1 MMDMFQN
8 RKAIITGASRG
19 IGKAIAFN
27 LAENGCDLFL
37 ISRTKSDLNKVK
49 NQILSNYKVNV
60 FCHELDITNFESVKK
75 NFKEIIDKENKID
88 ILINNA
94 GITQDNIM
102 ARMAIDEWNN
112 VIQTNLT
119 GYFNCCKHIIRHMIK
134 NKYGR
139 IINISSIIGLHGNA
153 GQTNYS
159 ASKAGLVGLTK
170 SLSKEVGSR
179 NITVNSVAPGFIKTD
194 MTENLDD
201 LNKNK
206 FLDDI
211 SLKRFGEAKDVAY
224 LVNFLASDKASY
236 ITGQTINID
245 GGIY

>member
-1 MMDMFQN
+1 
-8 RKAIITGASRG
+8 
-19 IGKAIAFN
+19 
-27 LAENGCDLFL
+27 
-37 ISRTKSDLNKVK
+37 
-49 NQILSNYKVNV
+49 
-60 FCHELDITNFESVKK
+60 
-75 NFKEIIDKENKID
+75 
-88 ILINNA
+88 
-94 GITQDNIM
+94 
-102 ARMAIDEWNN
+102 
-112 VIQTNLT
+112 
-119 GYFNCCKHIIRHMIK
+119 MIK

-139 IINISSIIGLHGNA
+139 IINISSIIGSHGNI

-194 MTENLDD
+194 MTENLDN

-206 FLDDI
+206 FLEDI
-211 SLKRFGEAKDVAY
+211 SLKRFGEAKDVAH

>member
-1 MMDMFQN
+1 MNLFQN
-8 RKAIITGASRG
+8 KKAIITGASRG

-37 ISRTKSDLNKVK
+37 VSRTKSDLEKVR
-49 NQILSNYKVNV
+49 NEILNDYKVNI
-60 FCHELDITNFESVKK
+60 FCYELDITNFESVKEV
-75 NFKEIIDKENKID
+75 FKKIIVEADTID

-94 GITQDNIM
+94 GITQDNII
-102 ARMAIDEWNN
+102 ARMTIDQWDR

-119 GYFNCCKHIIRHMIK
+119 GYFNCCKHIIRYMIK

-139 IINISSIIGLHGNA
+139 IINISSIIGLNGNI
-153 GQTNYS
+153 GQINYS
-159 ASKAGLVGLTK
+159 AAKAGLLGLTK

-194 MTENLDD
+194 MTQGLDNS
-201 LNKNK
+201 NKDK
-206 FLDDI
+206 FLEDI
-211 SLKRFGEAKDVAY
+211 ALKRFGETEDVAH
-224 LVNFLASDKASY
+224 LVTFLASNKASY

-245 GGIY
+245 GGIN